1 MIDNLLPP
9 LFALHTHMGIS
20 FRDTAA
26 SFTARFWEAY
36 WQQRSRL
43 ALTGTGTSAALVLHT
58 IATDWMQAARITTRG
73 GDPHVVLRIYGRVGS
88 VLRPPS
94 RRRRVWQVDS
104 GVIGLG
110 AMCAVEIPN
119 T

>member
-9 LFALHTHMGIS
+9 LFALHTHMCIS

-26 SFTARFWEAY
+26 SFTARFWGAY

-43 ALTGTGTSAALVLHT
+43 VLAGTSPALVLHT
-58 IATDWMQAARITTRG
+58 IATDRMQAARITTRG

-104 GVIGLG
+104 GVIELG
-110 AMCAVEIPN
+110 VMCAVEIP
-119 T
+119 TT